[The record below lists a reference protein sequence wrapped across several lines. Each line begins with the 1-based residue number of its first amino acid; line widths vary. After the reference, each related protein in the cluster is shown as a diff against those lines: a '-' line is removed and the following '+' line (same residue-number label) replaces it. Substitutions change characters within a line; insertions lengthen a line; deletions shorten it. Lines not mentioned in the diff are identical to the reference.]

1 MTLRPNQ
8 TLNEKLECA
17 VLVTWED
24 LIHAG
29 TPGLVHIK
37 YRYAADHSLASLQ
50 VWACETSGYW
60 KMVCECLDLQ
70 TAIKDTSVTFSNGYR
85 SDALTQ
91 LLKFVVK
98 YQREFYRI
106 PDLNPDRL
114 AQIQVPTNEEKIRA
128 CKLVGEA
135 LAPEIWREQI
145 ALAYAS

>member
-1 MTLRPNQ
+1 M
-8 TLNEKLECA
+8 LESA
-17 VLVTWED
+17 VIVAWED

-50 VWACETSGYW
+50 VWASEVRGCW
-60 KMVCECLDLQ
+60 NLVCECPNLQ
-70 TAIKDTSVTFSNGYR
+70 AGIRNSEVTFSNGYR

-91 LLKFVVK
+91 LLKFVVEHK
-98 YQREFYRI
+98 GEFYRI
-106 PDLNPDRL
+106 PDLNRDSL

-135 LAPEIWREQI
+135 LAPEIRREQI

>member
-1 MTLRPNQ
+1 MTLRSNQ
-8 TLNEKLECA
+8 TLNEMLECA
-17 VLVTWED
+17 VIVTWED
-24 LIHAG
+24 LIHVG

-37 YRYAADHSLASLQ
+37 YRYSTDHSLESLQ
-50 VWACETSGYW
+50 VWASEVRGCW
-60 KMVCECLDLQ
+60 NLVCEYPNLQ
-70 TAIKDTSVTFSNGYR
+70 AAIRNSEVAFSNGYR

-91 LLKFVVK
+91 LLKFAVEH
-98 YQREFYRI
+98 QGEFYRI
-106 PDLNPDRL
+106 PDLNRDSL